1 MGTMNGLEKVQLGM
15 SNLDI
20 TRVGIG
26 TAPIGSDP
34 NWHVYWG
41 PQDEQTAINAIRK
54 ALDMGVNWIDTAPFY
69 GWGRAEAIVGKAI
82 QGRRDQVYI
91 FTKCGTLP
99 DGKGGDIEDNSAPT
113 IKREIGESLRRLQTG
128 HVDLLQ
134 IHDPDPRIPIEES
147 WKAVHELVR
156 EGKVRYAGLSN
167 HPADLAKRAMRI
179 GPVVSNQLEYNPL
192 ERKIEKEL
200 LPFCRSNG
208 IGVLGWGSLAE
219 GFLTDNFDL
228 DKLDPND
235 FRRRHKYSQPE
246 NFSRIMK
253 VRNAFSRIAATHG
266 GTMVDT
272 VISWELAQPGITGA
286 IIGIRS
292 EKEAEHMVG
301 GLNLR
306 VSREELD
313 AIDTSMQNTE

>member
-26 TAPIGSDP
+26 TAPIGSGP

-41 PQDEQTAINAIRK
+41 SQDEQTAINAIRK

-113 IKREIGESLRRLQTG
+113 IKREIGESLRRLLTD

-134 IHDPDPRIPIEES
+134 IHDPDPRVPIEES

-156 EGKVRYAGLSN
+156 EGKVRHAGLSN
-167 HPADLAKRAMRI
+167 HPVDLVKRAMRI

-200 LPFCRSNG
+200 LPFCRSNR

-253 VRNAFSRIAATHG
+253 VRNVFSRIAATHR

-272 VISWELAQPGITGA
+272 VIAWELAHSGITGA
-286 IIGIRS
+286 IIGIRN
-292 EKEAEHMVG
+292 EKEAEQVVG
-301 GLNLR
+301 GLNMRL
-306 VSREELD
+306 SRQELE